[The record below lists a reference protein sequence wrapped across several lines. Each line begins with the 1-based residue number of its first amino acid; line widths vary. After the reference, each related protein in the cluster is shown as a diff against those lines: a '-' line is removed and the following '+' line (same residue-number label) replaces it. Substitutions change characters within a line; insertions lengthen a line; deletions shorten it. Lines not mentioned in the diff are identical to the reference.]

1 MRPCLPLSLLLLA
14 AGCARHHVISGLLID
29 RNGAPLGRAVVGL
42 QPGGVELVTDD
53 LGRFS
58 IDYLRD
64 ADGER
69 TRLKRRTDY
78 ALTAFKTGYHDATVT
93 FHFQRG
99 ELVLSPLT
107 LTEDTIRVEAS
118 QENLDPALYPDRAQ
132 NNGAAYEGE

>member
-1 MRPCLPLSLLLLA
+1 MRPCLPLPLLFLA
-14 AGCARHHVISGLLID
+14 AGCAQHHLISGSVID
-29 RNGAPLGRAVVGL
+29 RNGAPLARAVVGL

-69 TRLKRRTDY
+69 TRLKHRTDY
-78 ALTAFKTGYHDATVT
+78 AITVFKTGYHDASTT
-93 FHFQRG
+93 FRFHRG
-99 ELVLSPLT
+99 ELVLAPFT
-107 LTEDTIRVEAS
+107 MTEDTIRVEAG